1 MWKIH
6 NCLSLLMNSSHYSIK
21 PTMNVL
27 WAFFQLLA
35 NYHICIYLFLF
46 FLGYLFRILQPNS
59 KRWRSY
65 SWVEKNGTKNLKIY
79 MHRHN
84 MHYFL
89 FLCHKSVVVLF
100 HRNIKYMAYTFWYIF
115 VVCSTW
121 LLRGLLHWLCFGL
134 KVSALFSLLAVLS
147 RCCCERMV

>member
-1 MWKIH
+1 
-6 NCLSLLMNSSHYSIK
+6 MNSSHYSIK
-21 PTMNVL
+21 LTMNVL

-46 FLGYLFRILQPNS
+46 FLGYLFRIWQPNS

-89 FLCHKSVVVLF
+89 FLCLKSLLSYSIGTSSIWHTHFDTSVLCVLLDF
-100 HRNIKYMAYTFWYIF
+100 CGG
-115 VVCSTW
+115 CSTGYT
-121 LLRGLLHWLCFGL
+121 LVQKLDAC
-134 KVSALFSLLAVLS
+134 LS
-147 RCCCERMV
+147 CLYNT